1 MPKWWKIDAFSET
14 PLGFCNGKAEKSLGF
29 LQIAIDNEWESE
41 RAFCRYAKLVNSALV
56 ITLS

>member
-1 MPKWWKIDAFSET
+1 MVRLKS

-41 RAFCRYAKLVNSALV
+41 RAFCSYAKLVNSALV
-56 ITLS
+56 ITLSCA